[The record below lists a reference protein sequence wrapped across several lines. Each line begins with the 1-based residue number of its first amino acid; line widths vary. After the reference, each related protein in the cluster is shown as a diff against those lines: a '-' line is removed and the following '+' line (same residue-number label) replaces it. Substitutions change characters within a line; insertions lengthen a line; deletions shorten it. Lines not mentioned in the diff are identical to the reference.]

1 MFRAFST
8 AVPALAVAAMLA
20 LAGPARAQDH
30 DHSGDHSQGHAH
42 GHAAGP
48 VDCRTLAAPPWT
60 GLSASD
66 RALIRSIEASVQS
79 LSTPRAAREAGFRP
93 TLGNIPTMGVHWVH
107 SGRMGEGLDIRRPD
121 HLLFAPV
128 DGEDRLVGV
137 AFAFTDVVGTEVPV
151 PFESELAAWHDHP
164 EFARPGQSL
173 HMLHVW
179 FVPSSG
185 GPFAGNNFW
194 LPFRGAGI
202 EPPSACWMN
211 DEDDA
216 ARIQRVG
223 MTLGLAQMGDGAAI
237 PQLRAAAERAGIRLE
252 ERRQAI
258 RSHAGEMDA
267 AARAGD
273 RDRWFTAADALLASQ
288 PGPERLVVELLLRT
302 LTMAQMASGGGH
314 AH

>member
-1 MFRAFST
+1 MFVTLWKA
-8 AVPALAVAAMLA
+8 APALAVAATFTLV
-20 LAGPARAQDH
+20 GPTRAQVH
-30 DHSGDHSQGHAH
+30 DHAGAHAH
-42 GHAAGP
+42 GHMGGT
-48 VDCRTLAAPPWT
+48 VDCRSLSSPPWS

-66 RALIRSIEASVQS
+66 RELIRTIESSVQS
-79 LSTPRAAREAGFRP
+79 LNTPRAARAAGFRP

-137 AFAFTDVVGTEVPV
+137 AYAFTDVVDTEVPV

-164 EFARPGQSL
+164 QFARPGESL

-202 EPPSACWMN
+202 EPPSACWMEEE
-211 DEDDA
+211 ED
-216 ARIQRVG
+216 ARRVQRVG
-223 MTLGLAQMGDGAAI
+223 MTLGLIQLGDGSSI

-252 ERRQAI
+252 ERRKAI
-258 RSHAGEMDA
+258 EARAVEMDE

-273 RDRWFTAADALLASQ
+273 RERWFTAADSLLASQ
-288 PGPERLVVELLLRT
+288 SGPERLVVELLLRT
-302 LTMAQMASGGGH
+302 LTMAQMASGGH